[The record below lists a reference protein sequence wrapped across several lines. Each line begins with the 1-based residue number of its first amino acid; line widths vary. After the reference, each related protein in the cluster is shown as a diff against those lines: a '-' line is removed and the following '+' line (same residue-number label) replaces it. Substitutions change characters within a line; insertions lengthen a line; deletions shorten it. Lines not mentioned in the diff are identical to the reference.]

1 MMQKTQFILGLSMVT
16 GFAILN
22 TASAL
27 AADDLTY
34 SGHIDLYYL
43 YDFGRSD
50 VANDLVGRAFDVK
63 NNSFSLAVAQ
73 LNIAKAPTKE
83 IPYGF
88 TANIVIGRT
97 ADLNVAGRNAN
108 ETAYKNFQQL
118 YGTYVGNSGV
128 TVDFG
133 KFTTWIGYE
142 SLVSPDNANFGLSGQ
157 FNYAQPFW
165 HMGLRATKT
174 FSDKFTGALY
184 VVNGWNEVED
194 TNDSKTVGIS
204 TSYILNQKTT
214 VAFNYIGGNE
224 GAQTP
229 GSNQVL
235 AQGLPSGAGFLGL
248 GITNVQLADI
258 VIVHNLTPKI
268 KLAFNGDYASAVGGN
283 ATSPSGKWTA
293 YGFYGSWAVNTADTL
308 ALRFDA
314 LKDADGLRFFGAGGG
329 SLSAVTATWNKATSK
344 NSLVRFELRRDF
356 ASSEVFASDSGPK
369 SNRTTF
375 TVANTIKF

>member
-1 MMQKTQFILGLSMVT
+1 MMQKRQFILGLSMVT

-22 TASAL
+22 SASAL

-43 YDFGRSD
+43 YDFGEPD

-73 LNIAKAPTKE
+73 LNISKAPTKE
-83 IPYGF
+83 TPYGF

-108 ETAYKNFQQL
+108 ETSYKNFQQL
-118 YGTYVGNSGV
+118 YGTYVGNNGV

-142 SLVSPDNANFGLSGQ
+142 SLVSADDANYGLSGQ

-165 HMGLRATKT
+165 HMGLRATKA
-174 FSDKFTGALY
+174 FSDKFTGAAYL
-184 VVNGWNEVED
+184 VNGWNEVED
-194 TNDSKTVGIS
+194 TNDSKTVGLS
-204 TSYILNQKTT
+204 TSYALTPKTT
-214 VAFNYIGGNE
+214 VGLNYIGGNE
-224 GAQTP
+224 GAETP
-229 GSNQVL
+229 ASSQSQAG
-235 AQGLPSGAGFLGL
+235 GLPSGAGFLGL
-248 GITNVQLADI
+248 GITNVQLADL
-258 VIVHNLTPKI
+258 VVVHNLTPKI
-268 KLAFNGDYASAVGGN
+268 KLAFNGDYASAVGHN
-283 ATSPSGKWTA
+283 AAAPSGKWSA
-293 YGFYGSWAVNTADTL
+293 YGFYASYILNPVDTI

-314 LKDADGLRFFGAGGG
+314 LKDSDGLRFFGAGGG

-344 NSLVRFELRRDF
+344 NSLLRFELRRDF
-356 ASSEVFASDSGPK
+356 ASNEVFASDNGLK

-375 TVANTIKF
+375 TVANTVKF